1 MVLRPLALWRDPELR
16 PVATASFT
24 LSLAVGVFAV
34 SFGVGSVAAGASVLQ
49 TCALSVFVFT
59 GASQFSA
66 MSVIGAGGGLASAL
80 GGALLLA
87 ARNAVYGLT
96 LSRLLPGRLG
106 TRLLAAHFTI
116 DETTAMAVAQ
126 RDPEVQRA
134 AFWMTGVMLFTFWN
148 VGTLVG
154 ALAGS
159 AIDPETFGLDAAF
172 PAGYVAMV
180 WPILRS
186 RRGRLAAVL
195 GGGICLAL
203 VPVTPVGVPILCAAT
218 AVLVGLPAPTDPAD
232 LHGAPAGEA
241 AS

>member
-1 MVLRPLALWRDPELR
+1 VGVRPRALWRDPTLR

-66 MSVIGAGGGLASAL
+66 MSVIGAGGTVASAL

-87 ARNAVYGLT
+87 ARNAVYGLR
-96 LSRLLPGRLG
+96 LSRLLPGSLG
-106 TRLLAAHFTI
+106 MRLLAAQFTI
-116 DETTAMAVAQ
+116 DETTAMAAAQ
-126 RDPEVQRA
+126 QDEEVQRA
-134 AFWMTGVMLFTFWN
+134 AFWMTGAMLFTFWN
-148 VGTLVG
+148 TGTLIG

-159 AIDPETFGLDAAF
+159 AIDPQTFGLDAAF

-180 WPILRS
+180 WPLLRTE
-186 RRGRLAAVL
+186 RGRWAGLL
-195 GGGICLAL
+195 GGAICLAL
-203 VPVTPVGVPILCAAT
+203 VPITPVGVPILCAAT
-218 AVLVGLPAPTDPAD
+218 AVVVGLPAPRNPAD
-232 LHGAPAGEA
+232 LHAPAPGG
-241 AS
+241 SST